1 MTENNILI
9 LLNNKKLYI
18 TNSTSYINYSKSY
31 AKNKWLKLYNPIK
44 VIKEFNDS
52 NIEKLTIKYM
62 YNYGIKNVRSDIYP
76 KVDLTDSEISKIN
89 KDIEEYNKTKYKESP
104 YMMDKLMCLKYASDD
119 DDSDIFDH

>member
-18 TNSTSYINYSKSY
+18 TNSTSY

-44 VIKEFNDS
+44 VIKEFNNS
-52 NIEKLTIKYM
+52 NIERLTIKYM
-62 YNYGIKNVRSDIYP
+62 YNYGINNVRSDIYP

-104 YMMDKLMCLKYASDD
+104 YMMDKLMGLKYASDD
-119 DDSDIFDH
+119 DESDIFDH